1 MNYNDIIKLL
11 DAGYSREEILKM
23 DDPKQD
29 DSKQDD
35 SKPTDPIPTDP
46 KPADPKPADPK
57 PADNDILKGFADE
70 VRDAIKVL
78 TKEITAAN
86 IMASRQ
92 PAELEDE
99 DYIAKIINPK
109 IDKNGGM

>member
-1 MNYNDIIKLL
+1 MKYDEIIKLL

-23 DDPKQD
+23 DEPAD
-29 DSKQDD
+29 
-35 SKPTDPIPTDP
+35 DP
-46 KPADPKPADPK
+46 KPADETKPEDV
-57 PADNDILKGFADE
+57 LKGFADE
-70 VRDAIKVL
+70 VKAAIKDL

-92 PAELEDE
+92 QPEPDNEDML
-99 DYIAKIINPK
+99 AKIINPK